1 MAQKFSPLLLLL
13 TVMTLLTSCLGSD
26 DDNTDNGYTFYDD
39 AGLTSFSLGTLS
51 WVRDTV
57 TASGAD
63 STYITTLS
71 ASDYDFYIDQAN
83 AQIYNVDSLPYGTRL
98 DKVALSTGSKNSS
111 YVYLKSLTSDSLTY
125 CSSGDTIDVRQ
136 PRILRVVSLNGTTWR
151 DYTVTVNVHKQKP
164 NDLVWNSYETNGT
177 LNGYTQMKALVKGDS
192 VYVVGTDGQ
201 TTYLTATAINDPS
214 HWTGLSTDI
223 NQAFSAEAYKSAV
236 VSGDYIY
243 LLTNGIV
250 VRTADGKHY
259 EQVAMNA
266 SLKQLVGATSTQLY
280 ALSTDGELLYSV
292 DKGASW
298 QADQTSGDTQYM
310 PQTDI
315 NYVCQPVRTNS
326 NMEQVLLVAKNA
338 ALSHAISWTKIVD
351 FGENSVSYPW
361 NYVSSGAEDRY
372 PLPAYDCLSVVSYNN
387 GVLAFGMQSDG
398 TTSTCLFSQDFGI
411 TWKENIYLY
420 LPTEFAP
427 AGGVFAAAT
436 DSDNYIWL
444 IEKGTGKVWRGRLN
458 KLGWAS
464 NKRNVTE

>member
-1 MAQKFSPLLLLL
+1 MAQKFSSLLLLL

-214 HWTGLSTDI
+214 HWSGLSTDI

-280 ALSTDGELLYSV
+280 ALSTDGELFYSV

-458 KLGWAS
+458 KLGWVS